1 MRFKKKKKLPYGGIK
16 NINLYLE
23 KKYKGKPVMVD
34 RGKTL
39 IINRQ
44 SMQEITGRKANNCT
58 LVAISRILM
67 YYRIRMRK
75 TGIDRNIGDIYRKV
89 EAIGAEYGY
98 TDAKGVV
105 PIFVD
110 DIVEEAFEMYG
121 CKAKCKG
128 HYIWSFEK
136 QVKREIAAGR
146 PVIMNIARGFY
157 KNHTVTVI
165 GYRIYSVNGKE
176 YPILA
181 VADGWNKGVHYIDY
195 NAFARDFTQ
204 AVFGSF
210 NTTIVT

>member
-1 MRFKKKKKLPYGGIK
+1 MRIKKKKKLPYGGIK
-16 NINLYLE
+16 NITLYLE

-67 YYRIRMRK
+67 YYRIRMHK
-75 TGIDRNIGDIYRKV
+75 TNIDRSIGDIYRKV
-89 EAIGAEYGY
+89 EAIGTEYGY
-98 TDAKGVV
+98 TDARGVV

-121 CKAKCKG
+121 YKVKCKG

-165 GYRIYSVNGKE
+165 GYRIYSVTYYCYSMIFIKASGN
-176 YPILA
+176 
-181 VADGWNKGVHYIDY
+181 VHNYRSSRC
-195 NAFARDFTQ
+195 NF
-204 AVFGSF
+204 SF
-210 NTTIVT
+210 YLFFK